1 VPTATV
7 AAIASSLWPALA
19 ASRIPQIRI
28 KNDEVPRW
36 P

>member
-1 VPTATV
+1 MGELMAQAWSYAVVKELDLP
-7 AAIASSLWPALA
+7 PE
-19 ASRIPQIRI
+19 PQIRI

>member
-1 VPTATV
+1 MTRPLPDAVSNGH
-7 AAIASSLWPALA
+7 AAWT
-19 ASRIPQIRI
+19 SRPQIRI